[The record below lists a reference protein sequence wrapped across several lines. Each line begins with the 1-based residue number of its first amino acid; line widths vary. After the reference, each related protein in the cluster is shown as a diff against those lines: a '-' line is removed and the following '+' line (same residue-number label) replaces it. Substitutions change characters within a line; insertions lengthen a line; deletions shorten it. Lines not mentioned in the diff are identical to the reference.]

1 MDPGRSD
8 PERERKAQVLE
19 RIDIPERFNRNEPST
34 AALGA
39 ENTGQTLIGL
49 ATREVGW
56 QSLAGSDILD
66 VGCGVRFTQT
76 IVNRSIPI
84 GSYTGIEVSREIVDY
99 LKGAVEARDNRFR
112 FAHWDVRNQMYNR
125 QGTVALRDIDRLPVE
140 GNFDLIWLFSVFT
153 HLSPS
158 DAEAMLRLLRRAIRP
173 HGKLFF
179 SAFIDPDLDGFED
192 RVPERRLLNAY
203 FGRRTMEAMITGNGW
218 IIDSFHPR
226 DFELPIVDYFVC
238 SPS

>member
-99 LKGAVEARDNRFR
+99 
-112 FAHWDVRNQMYNR
+112 
-125 QGTVALRDIDRLPVE
+125 
-140 GNFDLIWLFSVFT
+140 
-153 HLSPS
+153 
-158 DAEAMLRLLRRAIRP
+158 
-173 HGKLFF
+173 
-179 SAFIDPDLDGFED
+179 
-192 RVPERRLLNAY
+192 
-203 FGRRTMEAMITGNGW
+203 
-218 IIDSFHPR
+218 
-226 DFELPIVDYFVC
+226 FVC